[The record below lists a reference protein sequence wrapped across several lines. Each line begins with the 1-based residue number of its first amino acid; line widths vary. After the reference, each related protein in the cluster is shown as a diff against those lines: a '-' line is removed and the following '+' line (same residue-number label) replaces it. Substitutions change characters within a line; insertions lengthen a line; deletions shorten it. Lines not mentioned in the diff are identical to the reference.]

1 MVDLSNDDVE
11 SLEFPIVIKEPKW
24 EILGKMLI
32 AMPLLVL
39 MVWFATKTFIF
50 HNPDSSLFVYT
61 PLVLLVSFIILIEY
75 PRQWYFLNHN
85 VDFVIHQSYFKYR
98 QIDEITGRRAKAY
111 TQIWYRDIYRV
122 DCEYVRKGK
131 YYYHVANVYYFP
143 EHDTRWA
150 KRLELRAFI
159 RKKKAEE
166 LVVLLR
172 GAIEYY
178 HKSHDDK
185 THLPH
190 SAR

>member
-39 MVWFATKTFIF
+39 MVWFIIKTFIF

-131 YYYHVANVYYFP
+131 YYYHVAIVYYFP

-150 KRLELRAFI
+150 KRLELRQFI
-159 RKKKAEE
+159 RKKKANE
-166 LVVLLR
+166 LVLLLR
-172 GAIEYY
+172 PLVADY
-178 HKSHDDK
+178 HKK
-185 THLPH
+185 NGIVN
-190 SAR
+190 

>member
-39 MVWFATKTFIF
+39 MVWFVTKTFIF
-50 HNPDSSLFVYT
+50 HNPDSGLFVYA
-61 PLVLLVSFIILIEY
+61 PLVLLVLFIILIEY

-98 QIDEITGRRAKAY
+98 QIDEITGRRTKAY
-111 TQIWYRDIYRV
+111 TKIDYQDIHHI
-122 DCEYVRKGK
+122 DCEYVVVGRVS
-131 YYYHVANVYYFP
+131 YYAPVVHYFP
-143 EHDTRWA
+143 KRDVRWTE
-150 KRLELRAFI
+150 RLELRQFI